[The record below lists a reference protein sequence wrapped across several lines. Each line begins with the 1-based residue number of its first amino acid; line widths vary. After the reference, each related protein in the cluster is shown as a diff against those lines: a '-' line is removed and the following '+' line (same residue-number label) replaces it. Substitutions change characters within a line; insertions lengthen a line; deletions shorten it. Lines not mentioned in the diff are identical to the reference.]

1 LVAVTEHVPVAEVI
15 VIRAAPDVLE
25 QAPLAAKVNAP
36 LPLPPEE
43 PTVNVA

>member
-1 LVAVTEHVPVAEVI
+1 VAVTEHVPVPDVI
-15 VIRAAPDVLE
+15 VISAPPEVFE

-36 LPLPPEE
+36 VPLPPEA